1 MIDIDTQEPSPPNPS
16 FEKFWSFM
24 TRMQERVD
32 AHVRSLHVPLGEL
45 SDQQLVEFVQRLNSY
60 LEFELSAED
69 IEDDMPVCVR
79 GSGLLIASDKEGQ
92 DTGSEIVA
100 RDDVVIGSVS
110 SVFVRTVP
118 TFGAVVETEGSQP
131 EEYSND
137 FMISVAAVLED
148 SLFCVGLDEHGNPS
162 QQHDLSGYNVH
173 LAIAY
178 PLKFS
183 PIAIQQSGL

>member
-32 AHVRSLHVPLGEL
+32 AHVRSLHVPLKAL
-45 SDQQLVEFVQRLNSY
+45 SNEELVEFVHRLNSY
-60 LEFELSAED
+60 LEFELSSD
-69 IEDDMPVCVR
+69 NIESGMPVCVK
-79 GSGLLIASDKEGQ
+79 GSGLLIASDKEGY

-100 RDDVVIGSVS
+100 EDDVVIGSVS
-110 SVFVRTVP
+110 SVSVRTVP
-118 TFGAVVETEGSQP
+118 TFDAVVEAQGSQ
-131 EEYSND
+131 STGDSHD
-137 FMISVAAVLED
+137 FMLSVAAILED
-148 SLFCVGLDEHGNPS
+148 SLFCVGLDVHGNPS
-162 QQHDLSGYNVH
+162 HQHDLSGYNVH

-183 PIAIQQSGL
+183 PIAIQQ